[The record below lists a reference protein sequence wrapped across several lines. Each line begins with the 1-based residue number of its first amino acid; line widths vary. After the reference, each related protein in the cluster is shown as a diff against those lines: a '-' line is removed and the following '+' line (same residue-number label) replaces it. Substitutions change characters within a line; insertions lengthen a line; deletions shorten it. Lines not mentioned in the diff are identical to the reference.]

1 MYLFL
6 WNVLKCSREENQKYL
21 KNKKNPWPKNW
32 ITSCSYGHC
41 MFLPLSFCWAG
52 TLNILQFNRRPLEIT
67 FRFPSLPSVDLFKRL
82 PQWTGRGTASPLKPS
97 PHPLPPFL
105 HRTATFFICNAK
117 PVFVVVFFCYLNG
130 WVSTRCTQ
138 LLPPTKKTTQDRNIK
153 CPQSVCKRMPSITLY
168 AGLKWWTTT
177 SQHVTG
183 ARTLWK
189 MIWEMHNIFS
199 LPSAWLSQT
208 FKLQAMCPI
217 AMLIQCILNKC
228 NFKVFFKFMILA
240 RVHCIS
246 FCDDTKRGK
255 KIFSF
260 NGFLY

>member
-1 MYLFL
+1 M
-6 WNVLKCSREENQKYL
+6 NR
-21 KNKKNPWPKNW
+21 PW
-32 ITSCSYGHC
+32 H
-41 MFLPLSFCWAG
+41 SFSFG
-52 TLNILQFNRRPLEIT
+52 TLTTPPPTILSQDCNIFHMQCKTCICC
-67 FRFPSLPSVDLFKRL
+67 
-82 PQWTGRGTASPLKPS
+82 
-97 PHPLPPFL
+97 
-105 HRTATFFICNAK
+105 FFC
-117 PVFVVVFFCYLNG
+117 CYLNG

-138 LLPPTKKTTQDRNIK
+138 PSPHYKKNTQDRNIK

-228 NFKVFFKFMILA
+228 NFKVFFYIHDFSSCPLHQFLWWYYQGEEDIQLQWIPVLDISVNKMWIEMY
-240 RVHCIS
+240 VNHCGS
-246 FCDDTKRGK
+246 DNAVK
-255 KIFSF
+255 
-260 NGFLY
+260 

>member
-67 FRFPSLPSVDLFKRL
+67 FRFPSHPSVDLFKRL

-97 PHPLPPFL
+97 SHPLPPFL

-117 PVFVVVFFCYLNG
+117 PVFVVFFFLLFKRLSLNKMHPTPPPYKKTLKTEILSAPR
-130 WVSTRCTQ
+130 VSASVCHPSRCTPVSSDERQ
-138 LLPPTKKTTQDRNIK
+138 PPNMWQGRGPCGKWFGK
-153 CPQSVCKRMPSITLY
+153 CTIYSVCPVL
-168 AGLKWWTTT
+168 
-177 SQHVTG
+177 
-183 ARTLWK
+183 
-189 MIWEMHNIFS
+189 
-199 LPSAWLSQT
+199 
-208 FKLQAMCPI
+208 
-217 AMLIQCILNKC
+217 
-228 NFKVFFKFMILA
+228 
-240 RVHCIS
+240 
-246 FCDDTKRGK
+246 
-255 KIFSF
+255 
-260 NGFLY
+260 GFLKLLSCKPCVRLQC